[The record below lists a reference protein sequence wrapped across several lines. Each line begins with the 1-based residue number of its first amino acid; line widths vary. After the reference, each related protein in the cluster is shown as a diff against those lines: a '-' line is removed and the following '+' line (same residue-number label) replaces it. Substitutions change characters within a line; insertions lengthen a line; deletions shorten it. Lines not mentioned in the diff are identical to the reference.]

1 MFFIAKNVE
10 ELSISALEDT
20 QSMFSHQSQALFLTS
35 SQNDTPAL
43 YHRLLHR
50 AEEAVSLIP
59 ASLAQRSPVRGTSSK
74 LYQTHPH
81 SGFPSTVL
89 DKSSLP
95 REAGSSKEESVKT
108 PRLEDEYQKVRVLT
122 SGRRCAMSRPRTSV
136 CSVLP
141 ADWMW
146 PETGGRS
153 SPLPSVVPV
162 HLRV

>member
-20 QSMFSHQSQALFLTS
+20 QSMFSYQSQASFLTS

-59 ASLAQRSPVRGTSSK
+59 ASLAQRSPVQGTSSK

-95 REAGSSKEESVKT
+95 RKAGSSKEESVKT
-108 PRLEDEYQKVRVLT
+108 PKLEDEYQKVRVLT

-146 PETGGRS
+146 PETGGQS

-162 HLRV
+162 HLCV

>member
-20 QSMFSHQSQALFLTS
+20 QSTFTHQSQASFLTS

-95 REAGSSKEESVKT
+95 HKAGSSKEESVKT
-108 PRLEDEYQKVRVLT
+108 PKLEDEYQKVRVLT
-122 SGRRCAMSRPRTSV
+122 SGRRCAVSRPRTSV

-162 HLRV
+162 HLCV

>member
-1 MFFIAKNVE
+1 MKTPTVCLE
-10 ELSISALEDT
+10 SSIPTSP
-20 QSMFSHQSQALFLTS
+20 LTS

-43 YHRLLHR
+43 YHWLTNR

-59 ASLAQRSPVRGTSSK
+59 ASPAQRLPVRGPSSK

-95 REAGSSKEESVKT
+95 RRAGSSKEESIKPQT
-108 PRLEDEYQKVRVLT
+108 WRRVEEFQ
-122 SGRRCAMSRPRTSV
+122 SPHIRPAVCMSLARTSV

-146 PETGGRS
+146 PETGGWS

-162 HLRV
+162 RLHV

>member
-1 MFFIAKNVE
+1 MFFIAKNME

-20 QSMFSHQSQALFLTS
+20 QSMFSHQSQASFLTS
-35 SQNDTPAL
+35 SQNDTPAP

-59 ASLAQRSPVRGTSSK
+59 ASLAQRSPVQGTSSK

-95 REAGSSKEESVKT
+95 RKAGSSKEESVKT
-108 PRLEDEYQKVRVLT
+108 PKLEDEYQKVRVLT

-162 HLRV
+162 HLCV